1 MAVRSTWLI
10 SRGRDVAAA
19 VWQPPRSWRLPSVRR
34 PHRSPT
40 GCQIVIPAHE
50 PALRAQTPRPMRWH
64 ARASTRRGVEHRVL
78 GPAHRCC
85 VQQALTCHTETDATH
100 LEDAGSRPTARASDP
115 MRASLRASKPAAA
128 ACCSPV
134 PLDPRRAW
142 RPARARPPGEP
153 ASSCTSRPC
162 AHRRAGS
169 RSPVTSPTTRHPGPA
184 RVASRAPRCSCLRTL
199 ASRHARSGSS
209 RTRRTSTGSS
219 GASSPSSSH
228 GAARRER
235 VHRAWLDPRSA
246 SSHLRRRS
254 DRTVVTSPSTSWQPE
269 RRRAGST
276 CPAIPQLRST
286 DPANPASLT
295 SPQPSA

>member
-10 SRGRDVAAA
+10 SRGGNLGAA
-19 VWQPPRSWRLPSVRR
+19 VWQPPRFLRLPSVRR

-40 GCQIVIPAHE
+40 GYQIVIPAHE
-50 PALRAQTPRPMRWH
+50 LAVRAQTPRAMRRR
-64 ARASTRRGVEHRVL
+64 ARASTRRAVQHRGF
-78 GPAHRCC
+78 GPARRCC
-85 VQQALTCHTETDATH
+85 VQQAATCHTEMDVAH
-100 LEDAGSRPTARASDP
+100 LEDAGSRPTARTTDP
-115 MRASLRASKPAAA
+115 MRASLRASKPTAS

-134 PLDPRRAW
+134 PPDPRRAW

-153 ASSCTSRPC
+153 ASSCTSRLC

-169 RSPVTSPTTRHPGPA
+169 LSPVTSPTIRHPGPA
-184 RVASRAPRCSCLRTL
+184 RAASRAPRCSCLRTR
-199 ASRHARSGSS
+199 ASRRARSGSS

-219 GASSPSSSH
+219 AASSPSSNR

-235 VHRAWLDPRSA
+235 VHRAWLGRRSA

-254 DRTVVTSPSTSWQPE
+254 DQTVVTSPSTSWQPE

-295 SPQPSA
+295 SPRPSA